1 MLGALRRKVA
11 SGGSSS
17 LVLGKSLLAIRSGVS
32 VSRVSCNAGKE
43 ILLLQPRGIAHVRN
57 FSHLVLP
64 GCSAGLTET
73 RPISMHSPSLICLSG
88 TRLLR
93 VTSKGNSLSMI
104 YIYIY
109 NSLNQFAAP

>member
-64 GCSAGLTET
+64 GMSFLACSQRLSCKSCAGL
-73 RPISMHSPSLICLSG
+73 SLLEMLSVG
-88 TRLLR
+88 PPKRYYVR
-93 VTSKGNSLSMI
+93 QYVKRRK
-104 YIYIY
+104 
-109 NSLNQFAAP
+109 

>member
-11 SGGSSS
+11 GGGSSS

-73 RPISMHSPSLICLSG
+73 RDVISSIQSEAIMQKSG
-88 TRLLR
+88 RAFSFGDVSSWAAQEVLR
-93 VTSKGNSLSMI
+93 RQYVKRRK
-104 YIYIY
+104 
-109 NSLNQFAAP
+109 

>member
-64 GCSAGLTET
+64 GPFQC
-73 RPISMHSPSLICLSG
+73 IVH
-88 TRLLR
+88 LLF
-93 VTSKGNSLSMI
+93 VYQELDYLG
-104 YIYIY
+104 
-109 NSLNQFAAP
+109 